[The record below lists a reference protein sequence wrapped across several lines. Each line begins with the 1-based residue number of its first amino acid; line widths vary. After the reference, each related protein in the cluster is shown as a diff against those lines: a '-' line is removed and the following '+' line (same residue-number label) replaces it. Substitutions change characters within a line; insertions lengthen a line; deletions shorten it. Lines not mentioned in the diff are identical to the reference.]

1 MTSSTATIARAPAPS
16 IWLRIALVIV
26 ACIETLLALTDFPGA
41 FELHGKPLS
50 LAQFLINARLA
61 LHPLFA
67 IVALVLAFRG
77 RVRAAIVVLAV
88 YVVALWFSELPSFI
102 HFGIEWNW
110 SPIGLSLFGQQIVFP
125 LLAVVAIALARR
137 NARLWLAGIFVA
149 LPTVNLILGIGIFA
163 IGVMLYGF

>member
-16 IWLRIALVIV
+16 IWFRIALVIV

-110 SPIGLSLFGQQIVFP
+110 SSIGLSCSASKSCFLCWRSWPSHWRGATRGCGSRVSSWRC
-125 LLAVVAIALARR
+125 RR
-137 NARLWLAGIFVA
+137 
-149 LPTVNLILGIGIFA
+149 LI
-163 IGVMLYGF
+163 